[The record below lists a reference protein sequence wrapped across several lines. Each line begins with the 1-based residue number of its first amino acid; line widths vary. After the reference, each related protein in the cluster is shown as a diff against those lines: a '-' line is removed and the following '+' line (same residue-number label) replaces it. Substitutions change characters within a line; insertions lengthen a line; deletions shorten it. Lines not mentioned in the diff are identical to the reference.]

1 MSLKDFF
8 NKKETV
14 QQIISSASANDLGLE
29 IESAEAIEEEIKN
42 KNRFEPHVDFSK
54 PENFAKFGSAE
65 QYYAESIKRIYKTY
79 PYDGSLKEKTQW
91 HNSSSFFDKY
101 VLETIY
107 PKSTGYA
114 IFSSDGWGGN
124 TSAGAL
130 VNGVGLPENVEYI
143 QFFGGPN
150 PDPDNTSIKDI
161 FPSVSGK
168 ANIYDSNK
176 NRESNLKLDFDEGV
190 TVEFWLKKGDVVS
203 ALTGAAESIFDIW
216 NGDDTAAG
224 YGRLLIYLRQSTGIL
239 RCRIVSGS
247 IDSAN
252 IDLDTTAVTDN
263 KWHHHA
269 VTFKNTDD
277 DGFEINYYK
286 DGALTFVPSLPTANN
301 VNEITGSLI
310 ANIGAFR
317 RPSTSQST
325 TAGLSSAQKI
335 DGYGKLSGSIDEFR
349 FWKEARNAKE
359 IGRNWLTQV
368 YGGTNTD
375 DSNTKLG
382 VYYKFNEGITTTSSI
397 DSIVLDYSGRLSSG
411 SWTGYS
417 SNSRNTGSAILS
429 ASAAAYE
436 FEDPIIYVQHQAVTG
451 ALDTYS
457 KKGRAYDYANNAAIY
472 NTIPEWIRSDDSEAG
487 QNLLKL
493 TQIMASYF
501 DSLSLQI
508 EALPSIKNAAYNPF
522 SASFE
527 TTSSVST
534 GSHSYKPLPFANR
547 LLESAGLILP
557 EIFVDA
563 DIISQF
569 AARDEKKL
577 FKDKL
582 YNTKNLI
589 YQNLYNNLVYLYKSK
604 GTEKAFRNAIRCYG
618 VDDEIIKVNV
628 YGNNITYEFKNSYNH
643 TVEKKNYVDFNHPSR
658 FQGIVYQ
665 QTSSVVPD
673 SVSFISGAV
682 DSLSGS
688 ALTLEAEIVFPERA
702 SAKNST
708 SGDFIR
714 FPNLSSSL
722 FGFHGAISQKD
733 ELQTDLND
741 TTFPESD
748 PTIQLYAIRDELNS
762 SNVYF
767 QCTSSMLGINIT
779 SSVFYDVYDNEKWN
793 FAVRLRPSN
802 WPLTTTSG
810 AIDQWDLGAGTV
822 EFCGF
827 NATQNYIKESFSLT
841 QSVSTGNQSNI
852 LLSSPKRVYVGADR
866 LNFTGSTAT
875 LSDVKASSV
884 RYWIDYLPDETIE
897 AHAKDAGNVGL
908 LDPYQHLFN
917 PVNTAGEIKNWY
929 IPKIDSL
936 VLNYDFAKL
945 TGSDSGGYFAV
956 DDISSG
962 SVSRAGE
969 YGDLGN
975 IIKAQHTAT
984 GFGFPASST
993 KVVDR
998 NYIPAARQR
1007 LPESVASSDM
1017 IEIRTQDDINFT
1029 RETRPITHFISIEKS
1044 MYQTISEEMLK
1055 MFATIKDFNSVI
1067 GDPVNRYRQNY
1078 KKMEK
1083 LRQLFFERVE
1093 EVADLDRYINYYKW
1107 LDASIDMLIEQ
1118 FFPMSADSTDS
1129 VRNMV
1134 ESHVLER
1141 NKYWTKFPTLEA
1153 KQNDIVGRFFGIG
1166 ESTLNWRDS
1175 SAPLPESPLNE
1186 RKHINWWKTRA
1197 NRYDNIANLSS
1208 SNNINDDRE
1217 TLRRIIT
1224 TDNVSGSGAS
1234 YKNRALSKPY
1244 RFSNKHSLSI
1254 HGGHN
1259 FPNIKSLDSYKSL
1272 LITGSDNYFELSSSD
1287 FTGKYDLDNEVINR
1301 IKKQRQSNI
1310 VRISNGLDYKGEV
1323 ILPFSI
1329 YSSSVG
1335 TGSVEGHITNIH
1347 HDTYGDSKETPM
1359 QGPFTEKYVGGM
1371 PHRHVLFP
1379 TSSDMW
1385 TEGRF
1390 RPEAWKV
1397 ELRNYSDIGNP
1408 TQVRFV
1414 QVDAHDIKSWVA
1426 RDGLTKRPV
1435 NIRNIQQLTGNHQ
1448 QDTTVIGNF
1457 DKIYQVVQTSGRT
1470 NNSRYFVETN
1480 GEVSATVR
1488 TGPVSGVLDYG
1499 LPDRGRHGYIFVE
1512 RFSAPGGPEV
1522 MSRGFLDSV
1531 AEEFSIYNNLNNRN
1545 LAVRQPLQTLLTRHM
1560 GKFGYDSKLGSPSA
1574 SYIKIPSN
1582 VSYRIEHTASGIGG
1596 LVHTSST
1603 YDNWYIRHQIPRS
1616 DLQYQW
1622 ITASALYVTGVTP
1635 EPIQVKRLDGDP
1647 SLAISSVAFGY
1658 QRPDYAK
1665 ATSSYPG
1672 AWGRSTD
1679 IMFASSS
1686 DFGSYRLAS
1695 LTLFGSTYHQKSS
1708 NDFTPTDFVGLNYHI
1723 VEPITSSTNH
1733 LGYPIELAIPQ
1744 GKLRTIG
1751 IAASDFLTMGG
1762 QEGSASLF
1770 NALMLNRN
1778 GPYHYPSWKQTRTGE
1793 HPLVRHMRKNNL
1805 IDFVVDVETR
1815 LPLPDPMNFDRFNT
1829 LAHDNTIF
1837 DNPINPYSINIAEAN
1852 DDPNNRGVT
1861 SYKSIFENKRVKYK
1875 VTPVTNKY
1883 KPMEHNIEVNNS
1895 ALSIRHTYGNNLNY
1909 LPISGGVLDS
1919 QLGFIRDPDQVLYDE
1934 ITEEIRPEIAGIDI
1948 LDRRSRLNLLNYR
1961 EIIFPGE
1968 ENAYLGKVRGRQHYS
1983 ESAGTGPEGY
1993 DRIHGDH
2000 RTFWRNNRVNRLR
2013 TDANLGSG
2021 QGALNS
2027 MGIPL
2032 DYERSL
2038 RKYVGGV
2045 NGAHQDFCENN
2056 HGREFFASYLSTW
2069 PLDSAPTGSETGELY
2084 SNPYAWM
2091 SESNNTSFPQRTT
2104 PTASQTFFWPTQ
2116 YRAQAL
2122 GNWGLDEPY
2131 HCTLPNDSTQMIVS
2145 TVWFAPSITL
2155 SGALFKPQYSASAL
2169 SGKTPMYDTY
2179 EDWAVDV
2186 RTMGQGYSLVPEFRV
2201 SDHMEHYINNDFRP
2215 VENSKF
2221 LSLDGAQ
2228 FTSSADTENS
2238 DGNKPF
2244 YKTYSHSDFLKFVQV
2259 IKDDYNQKGV
2269 PDTFTLKCKAVKK
2282 LLPYNGFYPVN
2293 RCIQLGSLFSQ
2304 SYGPHLFG
2312 DVGGV
2317 ADNIH
2322 PYERLQSVLQPLYAP
2337 GIMYNTIKSGIAVDW
2352 PGYTGSQPPV
2362 EADTDIARLGFL
2374 SQTAS
2379 AAETQVYHNKR
2390 YPFEAIIN
2398 PEDYFPKVGQT
2409 NVDVPRVLDNR
2420 IFMTIPP
2427 GMFTASSN
2435 NVSKFTLWSG
2445 DRDLKYSLASN
2456 NFFGEVPRFFL
2467 EGEKFQSF
2475 KSRSGKFE
2483 LLSGTT
2489 YFMDITLNKSQ
2500 RADRQQDMIM
2510 YEGPDYAFSG
2520 SGSPTDPTDE
2530 SAQPGYCSG
2539 SGRGMHYGPPCKTAQ
2554 GKETVKRFTI
2564 GEAGQDPSFAPYTP
2578 PYFYGTAVARVQFSP
2593 HKHRDLLSK
2602 NDLNAK
2608 HGEYGTFSIDEIIAG
2623 ARSETIFNPD
2633 DQESWDLVK
2642 NYGATHPD
2650 GDLLG
2655 GTNSTLLPKTGS
2667 LAYVSRMKIDA
2678 SIDIFGMIFE
2688 PQVEFKSTPQEG
2700 QDTNVNVRSALV
2712 ETQQIGMDAV
2722 QTSRFPQLNLGVV
2735 VPSSPPFTWE
2745 ASTGT
2750 NRFDAPEFNSWVIS
2764 PRFET
2769 PILNFSG
2776 NSEPYHTR
2784 GMWYGYGTEPLAS
2797 QGIYMKLRESH
2808 PQTIFKSLLD
2818 YGSAAAVHGI
2828 GTNAPN
2834 VTDGSGLT
2842 GSLLQAL
2849 GFKEESG
2856 ELTRKLGQI
2865 AERKIISEAVVA
2877 VPYRP
2882 NQEFPFFEI
2891 TRESMNRVAKGEG
2904 SNAIRDMVEKMQR
2917 YYFPPHMDFL
2927 TNREITPF
2935 AMYIFEFH
2943 HCLRKQDLI
2952 DIWQNLMPKIAMEA
2966 EKDEAVIT
2974 HTADDTKDF
2983 FNINK
2988 ATADTRWMLFK
2999 VKKRSEQSYYNVT
3012 ANTFDDD
3019 RFTFQV
3025 GDSKVKPEYNYNWPY
3040 DFFSLV
3046 ELVQVEADLK
3056 WKRKGT

>member
-14 QQIISSASANDLGLE
+14 QQIISSASANDIGLE

-101 VLETIY
+101 VLDTIY

-114 IFSSDGWGGN
+114 IFSSDGWGTQASDTIEGYGEPS
-124 TSAGAL
+124 TK
-130 VNGVGLPENVEYI
+130 EYI
-143 QFFGGPN
+143 LVKGGPN
-150 PDPDNTSIKDI
+150 TDPDNTKLKDI
-161 FPSVSGK
+161 FPSFNGK
-168 ANIYDSNK
+168 ANVYDFAN
-176 NRESNLKLDFDEGV
+176 NRESNLKIGGEDGN
-190 TVEFWLKKGDVVS
+190 TIEFWLKKDSFDTSKTKKEV
-203 ALTGAAESIFDIW
+203 IFDLW
-216 NGDDTAAG
+216 TTGTLSSSTD
-224 YGRLLIYLRQSTGIL
+224 YGRLTIELSGHGVATAAD
-239 RCRIVSGS
+239 VSPFYVTYMSGAYGFGS
-247 IDSAN
+247 SSIGSN
-252 IDLDTTAVTDN
+252 ITTASVADGA
-263 KWHHHA
+263 WHHYA
-269 VTFKNTDD
+269 FTFKPTGSGVDT
-277 DGFEINYYK
+277 GQTVARLYI
-286 DGALTFVPSLPTANN
+286 DGALND
-301 VNEITGSLI
+301 EITTGTSASYVSGNLHATIGSLLY
-310 ANIGAFR
+310 A
-317 RPSTSQST
+317 PSGSNVSL
-325 TAGLSSAQKI
+325 AEPAYLGF
-335 DGYGKLSGSIDEFR
+335 GKLDASIDEFR
-349 FWKEARNAKE
+349 FWKEERDAKD
-359 IGRNWLTQV
+359 IGRNWFTQV

-375 DSNTKLG
+375 DSNTQLG
-382 VYYKFNEGITTTSSI
+382 LYYKFNEGITTTSSI

-457 KKGRAYDYANNAAIY
+457 KKGRAYDYTNNAAIY

-508 EALPSIKNAAYNPF
+508 EALPSIKNAVYNPF

-577 FKDKL
+577 FKDNL

-688 ALTLEAEIVFPERA
+688 ALTLEAEIIFPERA

-722 FGFHGAISQKD
+722 FGFHGAISQKG

-793 FAVRLRPSN
+793 FAVRLRPSS

-810 AIDQWDLGAGTV
+810 AIDQWDLGAGVV

-897 AHAKDAGNVGL
+897 AHAKDPGNVGL

-1153 KQNDIVGRFFGIG
+1153 KQNDIDGRIFGVGA
-1166 ESTLNWRDS
+1166 STLNWRES
-1175 SAPLPESPLNE
+1175 HAPLPESPLNE

-1234 YKNRALSKPY
+1234 YKNRALTKPY
-1244 RFSNKHSLSI
+1244 KFSNKHSLSI

-1259 FPNIKSLDSYKSL
+1259 FPSVKNIDSYKSL

-1310 VRISNGLDYKGEV
+1310 VRISNGLDYKGEI
-1323 ILPFSI
+1323 ILPFSV

-1335 TGSVEGHITNIH
+1335 TGSVEDHITNIH
-1347 HDTYGDSKETPM
+1347 HDAYGDSKETPM

-1408 TQVRFV
+1408 TQVRFA

-1426 RDGLTKRPV
+1426 RDGLAKRPV

-1582 VSYRIEHTASGIGG
+1582 VAYKLEHTGSGVNG
-1596 LVHTSST
+1596 LVYTSST

-1635 EPIQVKRLDGDP
+1635 DPIQIKRLDGN
-1647 SLAISSVAFGY
+1647 SNLLTSSVVFGY

-1672 AWGRSTD
+1672 AWERSTD
-1679 IMFASSS
+1679 IMFVSAS
-1686 DFGSYRLAS
+1686 DFGSYRLS
-1695 LTLFGSTYHQKSS
+1695 GHRRFGNAYHQKSS
-1708 NDFTPTDFVGLNYHI
+1708 NEFIPTDFIGLNYHI

-1733 LGYPIELAIPQ
+1733 LGYPIDLLAPQ
-1744 GKLRTIG
+1744 GQLRTIG
-1751 IAASDFLTMGG
+1751 IAVADSIQQAFYVGTPSPT
-1762 QEGSASLF
+1762 QGSSSLF

-1793 HPLVRHMRKNNL
+1793 HVLARHMRRNNL
-1805 IDFVVDVETR
+1805 IDFISDVETR
-1815 LPLPDPMNFDRFNT
+1815 LPLPDPINSDKFNT
-1829 LAHDNTIF
+1829 LAHDDTVF

-1852 DDPNNRGVT
+1852 IDPNSRGIT

-1883 KPMEHNIEVNNS
+1883 KPMEHNIEVDNS

-1909 LPISGGVLDS
+1909 LPISGGFLDS
-1919 QLGFIRDPDQVLYDE
+1919 QLGIVRDPDQVLYDE

-1983 ESAGTGPEGY
+1983 ESAGYGPEGY
-1993 DRIHGDH
+1993 DRVHGDH
-2000 RTFWRNNRVNRLR
+2000 RTFWRYNRANRLR
-2013 TDANLGSG
+2013 TDANLGTG

-2027 MGIPL
+2027 MGIPI
-2032 DYERSL
+2032 DHERSL
-2038 RKYVGGV
+2038 TKKVGRIK
-2045 NGAHQDFCENN
+2045 GAHQDFCENN
-2056 HGREFFASYLSTW
+2056 EGREFFASYLSVW
-2069 PLDSAPTGSETGELY
+2069 PLDSSPTGSETGELY

-2091 SESNNTSFPQRTT
+2091 SSSNNTSIPEDIT

-2116 YRAQAL
+2116 YRAQL
-2122 GNWGLDEPY
+2122 IGDWGIDEPY
-2131 HCTLPNDSTQMIVS
+2131 YCTLPNDTTQMVVTTVS
-2145 TVWFAPSITL
+2145 SLRL

-2179 EDWAVDV
+2179 DDWAVDV
-2186 RTMGQGYSLVPEFRV
+2186 RAMGQGYSLIPEFRI
-2201 SDHMEHYINNDFRP
+2201 SDHMEHYINNNFKP
-2215 VENSKF
+2215 VQNNKF

-2228 FTSSADTENS
+2228 FTSSADTEDS

-2244 YKTYSHSDFLKFVQV
+2244 YKTYSHSDFLKFVQI
-2259 IKDDYNQKGV
+2259 IKDDYNQKGT

-2304 SYGPHLFG
+2304 SYGPHLYG
-2312 DVGGV
+2312 DIGGV
-2317 ADNIH
+2317 ADNVH
-2322 PYERLQSVLQPLYAP
+2322 PYERLQSILQPLYAP

-2352 PGYTGSQPPV
+2352 PGYTGSQPPI
-2362 EADTDIARLGFL
+2362 EAATSRIGFL

-2379 AAETQVYHNKR
+2379 ATETQVYHNKR
-2390 YPFEAIIN
+2390 YPFEAIVS
-2398 PEDYFPKVGQT
+2398 PEDYFPKVGQ
-2409 NVDVPRVLDNR
+2409 NNSDSSNVLDNR

-2427 GMFTASSN
+2427 GHFTASSEN
-2435 NVSKFTLWSG
+2435 TSKFTLWTG

-2475 KSRSGKFE
+2475 KSKSGKFE

-2489 YFMDITLNKSQ
+2489 YYMDITLNKSQ
-2500 RADRQQDMIM
+2500 KSDRQEDMIM

-2520 SGSPTDPTDE
+2520 SE
-2530 SAQPGYCSG
+2530 GYCSG
-2539 SGRGMHYGPPCKTAQ
+2539 SGRGMHFGPPCKTAQ
-2554 GKETVKRFTI
+2554 GKETLKYNTI
-2564 GEAGQDPSFAPYTP
+2564 GGESSQDPSFAPYTP

-2602 NDLNAK
+2602 ADLNAK

-2623 ARSETIFNPD
+2623 ARSETTFNPD

-2642 NYGATHPD
+2642 NYGASHPD
-2650 GDLLG
+2650 GDLVG

-2667 LAYVSRMKIDA
+2667 LAYVSRMKLDA

-2688 PQVEFKSTPQEG
+2688 PQVEFESTPREEA
-2700 QDTNVNVRSALV
+2700 DTNVNVASRLE
-2712 ETQQIGMDAV
+2712 ETQAIGMDAI
-2722 QTSRFPQLNLGVV
+2722 QTSRAPQLNIGVV

-2745 ASTGT
+2745 ANTGT
-2750 NRFDAPEFNSWVIS
+2750 NRVDATEFNSWVIS

-2776 NSEPYHTR
+2776 NAEPYHTR
-2784 GMWYGYGTEPLAS
+2784 GMWYGYGTEPLSS
-2797 QGIYMKLRESH
+2797 QGIYMKLRESY

-2818 YGSAAAVHGI
+2818 GGSSAAIHGI
-2828 GTNAPN
+2828 GTSAPTL
-2834 VTDGSGLT
+2834 TDGSGQT
-2842 GSLLQAL
+2842 GSLLQVL
-2849 GFKEESG
+2849 KFKEESG

-2865 AERKIISEAVVA
+2865 ADRKIISEAVVA

-2943 HCLRKQDLI
+2943 HCLKKQDLI
-2952 DIWQNLMPKIAMEA
+2952 DIWQNLMPKIATEA
-2966 EKDEAVIT
+2966 EKDEAIIT

-3019 RFTFQV
+3019 RFTFQI